1 MQLISKQKI
10 SKKMGNMS
18 VFATMDLATKSKRN
32 ILLQLFSYLD
42 VVVKKL
48 YCRGKGIVFQIIHSV
63 T

>member
-1 MQLISKQKI
+1 
-10 SKKMGNMS
+10 MS